1 MFKKPALMTAFGIGY
16 VLGARA
22 GRERYDAIAAKAQK
36 LWRDPRVQEKA
47 HRAGDMAKETAETAR
62 QTIHDKM
69 PGDTTPSSAST
80 TTSTSTSTTTPSSA
94 STSKPHTVPSTP
106 NPGPAADPVT
116 DVPRGW
122 ES

>member
-16 VLGARA
+16 LLGARA
-22 GRERYDAIAAKAQK
+22 GRERYDAIVAQAQK
-36 LWRDPRVQEKA
+36 LWHDPRVQEKA
-47 HRAGDMAKETAETAR
+47 HRAGDMAKETAQSAR

-69 PGDTTPSSAST
+69 PGDTTPPPA
-80 TTSTSTSTTTPSSA
+80 STSTSTPR
-94 STSKPHTVPSTP
+94 TVPSAP
-106 NPGPAADPVT
+106 SPGPAADPVT

>member
-22 GRERYDAIAAKAQK
+22 GRERYDAIAAQAQK
-36 LWRDPRVQEKA
+36 LWHDPRVQETA

-80 TTSTSTSTTTPSSA
+80 PTSGSA
-94 STSKPHTVPSTP
+94 STSAPKPHTVPSTP

>member
-1 MFKKPALMTAFGIGY
+1 MFKKSALMTAFGIGY

-36 LWRDPRVQEKA
+36 LWHDPRVQEKA
-47 HRAGDMAKETAETAR
+47 HRAGDMAKGTAESAR

-69 PGDTTPSSAST
+69 PGDTTPPSA
-80 TTSTSTSTTTPSSA
+80 STSTSA
-94 STSKPHTVPSTP
+94 STRQTVPSTP